1 MTYDEYKHLINLYR
15 AHGIKQ
21 FMKLYNVHKDREIAP
36 EDLHWGE
43 EMEYM
48 LYKFDEE
55 SKQVLLSCDAD
66 DVITEF
72 TALAQVFEGFDNNE
86 NEEDRKA
93 MEELTEMEKPNFKLL
108 PEYGNWMIEAVPT
121 VPYGAYEDPTQLL
134 SCKEKISCR

>member
-1 MTYDEYKHLINLYR
+1 
-15 AHGIKQ
+15 
-21 FMKLYNVHKDREIAP
+21 MKLYNLHKDREIAP

-48 LYKFDEE
+48 LYKFEE
-55 SKQVLLSCDAD
+55 EDKQALLSCDAND
-66 DVITEF
+66 IITEF

-121 VPYGAYEDPTQLL
+121 VPYGAYGDPTQLL
-134 SCKEKISCR
+134 SCKEKISYR